1 MMLRICYRMAQRM
14 QGFHSRLDAAI
25 FLVVALL
32 IFPPLS
38 LHAQSQSD
46 TVPNQQLA
54 DPQIKLSNQPV
65 AAAPAAG
72 PEKRLSKNFALKGD
86 SDWIDTGID
95 VAPGEHVVATAKGT
109 MRYANAKEDN
119 GPDGLPRGFKD
130 LLRILP
136 FNSAGRGAL
145 IGRVGDGDV

>member
-1 MMLRICYRMAQRM
+1 MMLRICYRMAHRM
-14 QGFHSRLDAAI
+14 QTVRSRLNPAI
-25 FLVVALL
+25 LPIGLIGALL
-32 IFPPLS
+32 VFPCS
-38 LHAQSQSD
+38 LMHAQSQSD
-46 TVPNQQLA
+46 TLPNRQLA
-54 DPQIKLSNQPV
+54 DPQTTRSNQPV
-65 AAAPAAG
+65 AATPEAG
-72 PEKRLSKNFALKGD
+72 SEKRLSKNFTLKGD

-136 FNSAGRGAL
+136 FNAAGRGAL
-145 IGRVGDGDV
+145 IGR